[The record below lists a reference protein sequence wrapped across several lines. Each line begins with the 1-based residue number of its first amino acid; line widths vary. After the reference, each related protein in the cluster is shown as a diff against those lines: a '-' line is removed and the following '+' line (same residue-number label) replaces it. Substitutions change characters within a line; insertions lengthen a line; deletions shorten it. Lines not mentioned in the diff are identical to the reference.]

1 MAITAGSRL
10 GAYEVLSL
18 IGEGGMGR
26 VFRARDTRLKREVAI
41 KTLALRADF
50 GDDRLARFRRE
61 AEALAALNHPHI
73 GSIHDQIET
82 DEGLC
87 LVLELVDGETLS
99 DRIRRGPIPVGETI
113 AIARQI
119 AEALEAA
126 HARGIVHRDLKPAN
140 IKITSA
146 GLVKVLDFGLAKL
159 DAPAHTDSVG
169 PGGPA
174 TITSPA
180 MTMHGVVLG
189 TAPYMSPEQARGE
202 SVDAQSDIWALG
214 CVMYEMLTGQLSF
227 AGRTVTDVLAAVVRG
242 DPDWAALPADTPAGV
257 RSLLRRCLQKERP
270 RRLHHVADARLELED
285 AASHPQPALEPSRL
299 VRTRER
305 WAWTIA
311 GVTLAALAGLAVAFV
326 LARRSESDPPE
337 MRVEINTPSSPDP
350 VYFALSPDGLK
361 LVFLS
366 GVGGTSRL
374 WIRSL
379 DGTAA
384 QPLRCRI
391 ELGLLYL
398 VSCSS
403 ADKPYVARRGG
414 PRKRSRISLCGSP
427 KTSPR
432 KPVFTV
438 TGRRSP
444 RNEKS
449 LSVSAEA
456 FSIARMHCFLDG
468 CRFLGAYEAHDLI
481 ILHFCNQ
488 IAGWQN
494 ACVLACGVRRLAE
507 DSRRLRL
514 ALQLST
520 SERAAAGA
528 ADVILTGARG
538 THVSPSGKFGSV
550 QSHGCS

>member
-384 QPLRCRI
+384 QPLSGT
-391 ELGLLYL
+391 ELGTMPFWSPDSRSLGFFNDGRLKRIDVASGL
-398 VSCSS
+398 IQTLANAPFGAGGAWNRDGVIVFAPSAVGGLSRVSAVGGVTETLTTLTPPVTGHRFPKFLPDDRRFLFYAQGPST
-403 ADKPYVARRGG
+403 ARGVYVA
-414 PRKRSRISLCGSP
+414 S
-427 KTSPR
+427 
-432 KPVFTV
+432 
-438 TGRRSP
+438 
-444 RNEKS
+444 
-449 LSVSAEA
+449 
-456 FSIARMHCFLDG
+456 LDG
-468 CRFLGAYEAHDLI
+468 
-481 ILHFCNQ
+481 
-488 IAGWQN
+488 
-494 ACVLACGVRRLAE
+494 GVPRRLVEA
-507 DSRRLRL
+507 D
-514 ALQLST
+514 
-520 SERAAAGA
+520 AAGVLSA
-528 ADVILTGARG
+528 
-538 THVSPSGKFGSV
+538 SGHLLFVRQSNVAGSTV
-550 QSHGCS
+550 RPERRDAVW